1 MYIFAISLT
10 FCLTPF
16 FAVLSRVNT
25 GFLDDIIL
33 PSSVLAAFI
42 VINIVVLDVDLVHS
56 RLPSVGLVKRAS
68 VHPQRLMK
76 LFTLVLPLAT
86 RLRLMATSA
95 LMALFPAVDD
105 SDKPASSNAHVQIV
119 PGDFVLGESSAASV
133 GWIFLAALACRVI
146 VGFDA
151 VASALLLSSMRTI
164 LADSKDIPKSSSSV
178 DEDNEAHDDLSSL
191 AEDYETADE
200 TADDNDDWSSED
212 DDDNLTVVN
221 DEDEMFDDDDVT
233 VVDDTDTTVDHDS
246 AFRHSL
252 RRQLLRLQLAHVLR
266 DSRQRCPHTLA
277 SRCVM
282 GEFSPPRDVGDL
294 EAFLAHSRETYH
306 SLSSVAPVPPA
317 SVSVPPAAVSV
328 PPAAVSV
335 PPAAVSIPPA
345 AVFVPPAAA
354 QLALASAQSI
364 PPVMLP
370 HRPPQ
375 PIAVHILPAPGHS
388 VRFSNQP
395 PAGTMAVARTH
406 PVPHPG
412 HSLIPGLNGLVP
424 SSMLA
429 QSTKPASSS
438 IDLPAPEVLSIA
450 TLTAGDDESAD
461 EDESGPSTSMAS
473 SKHLATTPSSHI
485 SHPSPP

>member
-10 FCLTPF
+10 FCLIPF
-16 FAVLSRVNT
+16 FAVLSLVNK
-25 GFLDDIIL
+25 GFLGDITL

-42 VINIVVLDVDLVHS
+42 LINIVVLNVDLVLFH
-56 RLPSVGLVKRAS
+56 LPSVGLVKRAS
-68 VHPQRLMK
+68 VHPQRQ
-76 LFTLVLPLAT
+76 LFTLVLHLAT

-95 LMALFPAVDD
+95 LMALYSP
-105 SDKPASSNAHVQIV
+105 PSNAHVQIV
-119 PGDFVLGESSAASV
+119 PGDFVLGDASV

-233 VVDDTDTTVDHDS
+233 MVDDTDTTVDHDS

-252 RRQLLRLQLAHVLR
+252 CRQLLRLQLAHVLR

-282 GEFSPPRDVGDL
+282 GGFSPPRDVGDL

-317 SVSVPPAAVSV
+317 SAPVPPAAGPVPPAAVSV

-335 PPAAVSIPPA
+335 PPAAVS
-345 AVFVPPAAA
+345 VPPAAA

-388 VRFSNQP
+388 VPFSNQP

-461 EDESGPSTSMAS
+461 EDESGPSTSMVS
-473 SKHLATTPSSHI
+473 SNHLATTPSGHI

>member
-1 MYIFAISLT
+1 LLT
-10 FCLTPF
+10 
-16 FAVLSRVNT
+16 T
-25 GFLDDIIL
+25 GFLDEITI
-33 PSSVLAAFI
+33 PSGVLAAFI
-42 VINIVVLDVDLVHS
+42 VINIVVLNVDLALS
-56 RLPSVGLVKRAS
+56 CLPGVGLVKRAS

-76 LFTLVLPLAT
+76 LFTLVLHLAT

-105 SDKPASSNAHVQIV
+105 SDKTASSNAH
-119 PGDFVLGESSAASV
+119 DFVLGESSTASV

-151 VASALLLSSMRTI
+151 
-164 LADSKDIPKSSSSV
+164 DIPKSSSSV

-252 RRQLLRLQLAHVLR
+252 RRQLLRSPAR
-266 DSRQRCPHTLA
+266 TCTERQQTALPTYLA

-306 SLSSVAPVPPA
+306 SLSSIAPVPPA
-317 SVSVPPAAVSV
+317 SAPVPPAAGPVPPAAVFCPTCSCFC
-328 PPAAVSV
+328 PACSC
-335 PPAAVSIPPA
+335 
-345 AVFVPPAAA
+345 F
-354 QLALASAQSI
+354 
-364 PPVMLP
+364 
-370 HRPPQ
+370 
-375 PIAVHILPAPGHS
+375 
-388 VRFSNQP
+388 F
-395 PAGTMAVARTH
+395 ARTH

-412 HSLIPGLNGLVP
+412 HSLVPGLNGLVP
-424 SSMLA
+424 SSKLA
-429 QSTKPASSS
+429 QSTKPASAS

-473 SKHLATTPSSHI
+473 SNHLATTPSSHI